1 MECYLCRVM
10 KYCFFVFVL
19 LLSAPLFSQFNDSTH
34 YYAKFGT
41 TGIINQTNDRK
52 SFVLTNALSLSMN
65 KKIMTFNSSSSWIYG
80 RQNKALSNNDFS
92 SSFNADV
99 LKNQR
104 KIYYW
109 ALASFLSS
117 YSLKINHQFQLGGG
131 IGWNIVNKKTLE
143 VVASNGIMYETSKL
157 INTLD
162 ETEKYQTVR
171 NSFRLK
177 HKWLINNMV
186 SIEGMHFW
194 QPSFERFDDYIIR
207 SNAAIS
213 VKLRKWLNLTSAL
226 TYNYISRTERE
237 NLLIN
242 FGLVAESFF

>member
-1 MECYLCRVM
+1 M
-10 KYCFFVFVL
+10 KFLFVAIILVISNVGL
-19 LLSAPLFSQFNDSTH
+19 AQFNDSTH
-34 YYAKFGT
+34 YYAKYGT
-41 TGIINQTNDRK
+41 TGIINKTNDRN

-65 KKIMTFNSSSSWIYG
+65 KKVMTFNSTSSWIYG
-80 RQNKALSNNDFS
+80 RQNSVLSNNDFS
-92 SSFNADV
+92 SAFNADV

-109 ALASFLSS
+109 GLASFLSS
-117 YSLKINHQFQLGGG
+117 YSLKIKHQFQVGGG
-131 IGWNIVNKKTLE
+131 IGWNIVNKKELE

-157 INTLD
+157 TNTLK
-162 ETEKYQTVR
+162 ETESYQTVR

-177 HKWLINNMV
+177 HKWIINNIV
-186 SIEGMHFW
+186 TIEGMHFW
-194 QPSFERFDDYIIR
+194 QPSFERFDDYIVR
-207 SNAAIS
+207 SNAAVS
-213 VKLRKWLNLTSAL
+213 VKLRRWLSLTSAL